1 MQLAQESMAAAKTGR
16 TAIRA
21 VMKREVLESIN
32 GLRASLMGSRLF
44 SEELTSFYGPL
55 SSYFRRCTR

>member
-1 MQLAQESMAAAKTGR
+1 MAAAKSGR

-32 GLRASLMGSRLF
+32 GLGASLMASRLLA
-44 SEELTSFYGPL
+44 EGLI
-55 SSYFRRCTR
+55 